1 MPLALYALFAAAFA
15 IGTSEFVIAGI
26 LPPVADDLAISIPT
40 AGLLVSI
47 YALGVA
53 VGGPFLALF
62 TSSLS
67 KKKLILTYI
76 SIFTIGHVVCALA
89 PSYGVLLAL
98 RFSIALVHGAFFGT
112 AMVAGTSLVPEKRR
126 GAAVALLLAGLTVAN
141 IVGVPIGTW
150 IGGALGWRWT
160 FWAVAILSAVGLVL
174 VALFV
179 PLDKGTPTAKGN
191 VVRELKALT
200 REPVFMSLLIIVSQ
214 TVGQFAVFTY
224 ISPILTEISGIPIG
238 LVPILLLLFGIGS
251 TIGVLVGG
259 RLADWKLM
267 PSLVGILAAQLVVYT
282 LMALFVGYA
291 IAMAVLVLL
300 WAALAFAFGA
310 PVQTRILNNAR
321 DAPML
326 ASNLIPSAFNI
337 AIAAGAWLGGAMIE
351 GGASYAALP
360 WVGTASVAVALAIA
374 IISWRLSAARP
385 REVQC
390 AVCRE

>member
-26 LPPVADDLAISIPT
+26 LPPVASDLGISIPT

-62 TSSLS
+62 TSSVS
-67 KKKLILTYI
+67 RKKLIVTYI
-76 SIFTIGHVVCALA
+76 SIFTVGHVACALA
-89 PSYGVLLAL
+89 PSYGLLLAL

-112 AMVAGTSLVPEKRR
+112 AMVTGTSLVPDNKR

-141 IVGVPIGTW
+141 IIGVPIGTW

-160 FWAVAILSAVGLVL
+160 FWAVAILSASGLAL
-174 VALFV
+174 VALLV
-179 PLDKGTPTAKGN
+179 PIDKGTKTGKGS
-191 VVRELKALT
+191 VARELKALT

-224 ISPILTEISGIPIG
+224 ISPILTDISGIPIG
-238 LVPILLLLFGIGS
+238 WVPVLLLLFGIGS

-282 LMALFVGYA
+282 LMALFVGHA
-291 IAMAVLVLL
+291 VAMAVLVLM

-360 WVGTASVAVALAIA
+360 WVGTASVAVALTIA
-374 IISWRLSAARP
+374 IISWRLGAARP
-385 REVQC
+385 QVAR
-390 AVCRE
+390 

>member
-26 LPPVADDLAISIPT
+26 LPPVADDLGISIPT
-40 AGLLVSI
+40 AGLLVSL

-53 VGGPFLALF
+53 VGGPFLSLF

-112 AMVAGTSLVPEKRR
+112 AMVAGTSLVPEKKR

-160 FWAVAILSAVGLVL
+160 FWAVAILSAAGLVL
-174 VALFV
+174 VAAFV
-179 PLDKGTPTAKGN
+179 PLDKGGPTAKDN

-214 TVGQFAVFTY
+214 TVGQFALFTY
-224 ISPILTEISGIPIG
+224 ISPVLTEVSGIPVG
-238 LVPILLLLFGIGS
+238 WVPVLLMLFGIGS

-282 LMALFVGYA
+282 LMALFVGHA
-291 IAMAVLVLL
+291 IAMAMLVLL

-374 IISWRLSAARP
+374 IISWRLGAEVP
-385 REVQC
+385 RD
-390 AVCRE
+390 AT

>member
-26 LPPVADDLAISIPT
+26 LPPVASDLGISIPT
-40 AGLLVSI
+40 AGLLVSV

-53 VGGPFLALF
+53 VGGPVLALF
-62 TSSLS
+62 TSSAS

-76 SIFTIGHVVCALA
+76 SIFTVGHVVCAMA

-112 AMVAGTSLVPEKRR
+112 AMVAGTSLVPEKKR

-160 FWAVAILSAVGLVL
+160 FWAVAILSSVGLML
-174 VALFV
+174 VAVFL
-179 PLDKGTPTAKGN
+179 PLDKGMQTRKGN
-191 VVRELKALT
+191 VVRELKAIT
-200 REPVFMSLLIIVSQ
+200 REPVLMSLLIIVSQ

-224 ISPILTEISGIPIG
+224 ISPILTDISGIPIG
-238 LVPILLLLFGIGS
+238 WVPILLLLFGIGS
-251 TIGVLVGG
+251 TFGVLIGG

-267 PSLVGILAAQLVVYT
+267 PSLVGILAAQLGVYT
-282 LMALFVGYA
+282 LMALFVGHA

-374 IISWRLSAARP
+374 IISWRLGAEGPQDAR
-385 REVQC
+385 
-390 AVCRE
+390 

>member
-26 LPPVADDLAISIPT
+26 LPPVADDLGISIPT
-40 AGLLVSI
+40 AGLLVSL

-53 VGGPFLALF
+53 VGGPFLSLF

-112 AMVAGTSLVPEKRR
+112 AMVAGTSLVPEKKR

-160 FWAVAILSAVGLVL
+160 FWAVAILSAAGLVL
-174 VALFV
+174 VAAFV
-179 PLDKGTPTAKGN
+179 PLDKGGPTAKDN

-214 TVGQFAVFTY
+214 TVGQFALFTY
-224 ISPILTEISGIPIG
+224 ISPVLTEVSGIPVG
-238 LVPILLLLFGIGS
+238 WVPVLLMLFGIGS

-282 LMALFVGYA
+282 LMALFVGDA
-291 IAMAVLVLL
+291 IAMAMLVLL

-374 IISWRLSAARP
+374 IISWRLGAEVP
-385 REVQC
+385 RD
-390 AVCRE
+390 AT